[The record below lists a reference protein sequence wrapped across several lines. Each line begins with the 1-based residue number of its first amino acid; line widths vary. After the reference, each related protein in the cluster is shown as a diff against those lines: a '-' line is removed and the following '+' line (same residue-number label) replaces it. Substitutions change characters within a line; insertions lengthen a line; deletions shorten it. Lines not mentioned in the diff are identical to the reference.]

1 VAVEAPD
8 ATSGPRREATVEST
22 YTRDATTS
30 PIAIHP
36 YPKQRSRS
44 ADGGDRPS
52 AAREARGASGD
63 ARPVRYEDFFE
74 DDEGASRSA

>member
-8 ATSGPRREATVEST
+8 ATSGRRREATVDST

-30 PIAIHP
+30 PLAIHP
-36 YPKQRSRS
+36 YPKQQSRP
-44 ADGGDRPS
+44 AVGRDRAS
-52 AAREARGASGD
+52 VAREARAAASD

-74 DDEGASRSA
+74 DDEGATRSA